1 LQTAIAQ
8 TNRTAQFR
16 LFPDIGTGHTLL
28 LSRLYFRIAHT
39 DASTDRITLW
49 ASGAYRNSQFHGAL
63 LPENGN
69 NHRVEEYRNS
79 LLRSNLTRDFEGITS
94 VVPSI
99 LSYILAH
106 GTSTD
111 GANAEDRIW
120 IPSWQEI
127 NTEWGL
133 SEDEKRFEPNGFWR
147 NAWLRSHSPSFMANA
162 HIMLSETGVVSSAN
176 ATLVCAVRPAL
187 HLSLRALLGV

>member
-39 DASTDRITLW
+39 DASADRITLW
-49 ASGAYRNSQFHGAL
+49 AAGAYRNSQFHGAL

-79 LLRSNLTRDFEGITS
+79 LLRSRLKEDFAPIHQIAGDNILRQGVTS
-94 VVPSI
+94 
-99 LSYILAH
+99 
-106 GTSTD
+106 D

-120 IPSWQEI
+120 IPSWQELGI
-127 NTEWGL
+127 NGWNVPLELRGFDT
-133 SEDEKRFEPNGFWR
+133 NGNSDR
-147 NAWLRSHSPSFMANA
+147 AWLRMRSG
-162 HIMLSETGVVSSAN
+162 LSVNWQVTVWEGTGIDWAGLPTN
-176 ATLVCAVRPAL
+176 NFAVRPAL